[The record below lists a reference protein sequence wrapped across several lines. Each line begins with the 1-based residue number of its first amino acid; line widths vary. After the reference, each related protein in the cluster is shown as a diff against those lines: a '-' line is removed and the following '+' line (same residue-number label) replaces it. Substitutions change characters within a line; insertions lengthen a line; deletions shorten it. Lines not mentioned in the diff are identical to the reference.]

1 MHHNFFLNE
10 TLFVK
15 LDIKYEII
23 IFFLSFK
30 LKETAALQETT

>member
-23 IFFLSFK
+23 FFLSFK